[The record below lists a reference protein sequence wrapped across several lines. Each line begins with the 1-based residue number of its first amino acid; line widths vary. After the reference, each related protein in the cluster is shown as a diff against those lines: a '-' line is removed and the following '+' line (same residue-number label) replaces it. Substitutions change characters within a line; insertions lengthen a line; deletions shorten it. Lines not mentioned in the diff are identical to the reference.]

1 MLGLWCYLVGRPS
14 RTISRAE
21 PARFRGGR
29 RKRDCLSYDHGRDP
43 VGHVIAYSEQ
53 LDRWLKYSNGHR
65 PDIPKIESEIHRTQ
79 QLLLRLSERTP
90 EYASSTGWVAPP
102 TCFVADR
109 ASQVLAG
116 PSKSDSG
123 ITGEKSPL
131 LQCRPCQLHFLHTS
145 PFTRRRAPFRSI

>member
-1 MLGLWCYLVGRPS
+1 MVLSGWKAIANYLKGGTRTVQRWEKEAGLPVLRP
-14 RTISRAE
+14 RPGPR
-21 PARFRGGR
+21 
-29 RKRDCLSYDHGRDP
+29 
-43 VGHVIAYSEQ
+43 GHVIAYSEQ

-131 LQCRPCQLHFLHTS
+131 LQCRPCQLLFLHTS